1 VLFDRVIQISG
12 DPAFDHH
19 ALNGEPMANEI
30 EVSVDAAGLA
40 VVTLNRPEKRNV
52 VSLAMWRGLGEI
64 YRGFAR
70 RSDVRVV
77 ILTGAGGHFC
87 GGADISEFAKLR
99 NSVEDARAYGEA
111 GHAATQAIID
121 LPQPTIAAVHGY
133 GVGGGCGLALACDLR
148 VGDATTQMG
157 IPAARLSIVYGTQD
171 CALLLR
177 AVGLANA
184 KLVLYSGRY
193 FPLVDCRAMGLIDV
207 VAEQGALAG
216 ARALARE
223 LCTRAPLAQRGAKI
237 VLEALQRGEA
247 ETRVAEIAAVQEA
260 AVDSEDYREARQAF
274 LEKRTPVFKGR

>member
-1 VLFDRVIQISG
+1 
-12 DPAFDHH
+12 
-19 ALNGEPMANEI
+19 MANDI
-30 EVSVDAAGLA
+30 QVAVDAAGVA

-64 YRGFAR
+64 YRDFAR

-87 GGADISEFAKLR
+87 GGADISEFAKVR

-157 IPAARLSIVYGTQD
+157 IPAARLSIVYGTLD
-171 CALLLR
+171 CSLLLR
-177 AVGLANA
+177 AVG
-184 KLVLYSGRY
+184 SGERQ
-193 FPLVDCRAMGLIDV
+193 A
-207 VAEQGALAG
+207 GALLGPLFPAGRLPRDGTDRRGVGAGRAGRRAYAG
-216 ARALARE
+216 AGAVHARAAVAAR
-223 LCTRAPLAQRGAKI
+223 RQGGARGAG
-237 VLEALQRGEA
+237 R
-247 ETRVAEIAAVQEA
+247 AARWSSA
-260 AVDSEDYREARQAF
+260 PPRSPRCR
-274 LEKRTPVFKGR
+274 RRR